1 MFNIMNILTD
11 SSFYAT
17 IFRVSTPLIF
27 ASMGALIAT
36 LAGTPNIALEGIML
50 LSAFSGAVVS
60 ALCQSLFMGIIAGL
74 LSALLL
80 SVILCVFALKYK
92 ANIILTA
99 IGINILSSG
108 LTAFLLSAV
117 SGQKG
122 NTTSFQSA
130 VFPQIHFN
138 FIDKI
143 PIIGEILNNQ
153 NILTFFAYGCVI
165 GLYLL
170 IKKTPFGV
178 HLRAVGENPEAAI
191 SVGLSVNKIKSIALI
206 LSGLLSGMGGM
217 FLSMGYISWFT
228 RDMTAGRG
236 WIALAAQALGGKS
249 VVGVTLS
256 SLLFSTGESLSYS
269 LQIYNIPNELVQ
281 SVPFIITIIVLL
293 VYLNI
298 SENRKTFFN

>member
-1 MFNIMNILTD
+1 MFNIMDILTD

-17 IFRVSTPLIF
+17 IIRVSTPLIF

-80 SVILCVFALKYK
+80 SVILCIFSLKYK

-99 IGINILSSG
+99 IAINILSSG
-108 LTAFLLSAV
+108 LTAFLLSSV

-122 NTTSFQSA
+122 NTSSLQSA
-130 VFPQIHFN
+130 VFPQIHFVFLEN
-138 FIDKI
+138 I
-143 PIIGEILNNQ
+143 PFLGEILNNQ
-153 NILTFFAYGCVI
+153 NALTYFAFVSVFI
-165 GLYLL
+165 VYLL
-170 IKKTPFGV
+170 IRKTPFGT
-178 HLRAVGENPEAAI
+178 HLKAVGENPEAAV
-191 SVGLSVNKIKSIALI
+191 SVGLSVNKIKTIALI
-206 LSGLLSGMGGM
+206 ISGLMAGLGGM

-228 RDMTAGRG
+228 RDMTGGRG

-249 VVGVTLS
+249 VIGVTLS
-256 SLLFSTGESLSYS
+256 ALLFSTGESLSYS
-269 LQIYNIPNELVQ
+269 LQMADIPNELVQ
-281 SVPFIITIIVLL
+281 SIPFVMTIVVLL
-293 VYLNI
+293 VYLKVHDH
-298 SENRKTFFN
+298 R